1 MEPTPFGEKYLLVE
15 HIATGGMAEIYRAQ
29 YSGIEGFAKEMVVK
43 RLRDEF
49 SAREEVVEMFLN
61 EARIAATLTHNNIVH
76 TYDLGERDGEFFIA
90 MELLRGQELIAVL
103 RAAVRDGDQIPLEIT
118 LGIMMQALEGLDYV
132 HRRVG
137 DDGATLGLIHR
148 DLNPTNIHVGFDG
161 VCKIVDFGIAAT
173 RTKALQGVGRFA
185 GKLSYMS
192 PEQVQGLQLDA
203 RADLF
208 AMAVM
213 LYEMTLHRRLF
224 RGAPDVVRARI
235 VEGDVDPP
243 TLLEPDYPPAL
254 EAIVLRGLEVDPE
267 DRFASADEMFRALEE
282 FCEVEGIVTSARK
295 VSGFLEALGVVAD
308 TEERREERSA
318 ASSDAMLGKDPYDD
332 LDGDSGE
339 RLAFAEFDQLNV
351 GDAPPDW
358 LGEAAKLPA
367 SSGSDGGGRGR
378 TMTLGSLAS
387 LVEDAG
393 GSSHGGLRPAQGAAA
408 GSGMHAVVAEVIA
421 DDDSAPIDRPNASE
435 SRPSGRKGG
444 GKSRGGNRRGRPSR
458 RGKGSPGRARRPAAQ
473 ITRSRT
479 EVPTHAKSSTSAH
492 MMVEQRGIGRTVV
505 ASNARGGSVGM
516 AILIG
521 LVVLSTIGYLV
532 LSIVSQK

>member
-43 RLRDEF
+43 RLREEF
-49 SAREEVVEMFLN
+49 ASRDEVVEMFLN

-90 MELLRGQELIAVL
+90 MELLRGQELISVL
-103 RAAVRDGDQIPLEIT
+103 RAAVRDGEAIPLEIT
-118 LGIMMQALEGLDYV
+118 LGIVMQALEGLDYV
-132 HRRVG
+132 HRSAG
-137 DDGATLGLIHR
+137 DDGVPLGLIHR

-173 RTKALQGVGRFA
+173 RTKALQDVGRFA

-208 AMAVM
+208 AIAVM

-235 VEGDVDPP
+235 VEGDVDAP
-243 TLLEPDYPPAL
+243 TLIDADYPPAL
-254 EAIVLRGLEVDPE
+254 ESIVLRGLEVDPD
-267 DRFASADEMFRALEE
+267 DRFESADEMFRALEE
-282 FCEVEGIVTSARK
+282 FCEAESIVTSARK
-295 VSGFLEALGVVAD
+295 VSGFLEALGLVAEVTAGD
-308 TEERREERSA
+308 QTPEADHDE
-318 ASSDAMLGKDPYDD
+318 DAFDD
-332 LDGDSGE
+332 LQSGE
-339 RLAFAEFDQLNV
+339 DESLAFGEFDSLNV

-358 LGEAAKLPA
+358 LGEAASLPA

-387 LVEDAG
+387 LVEESAVAG
-393 GSSHGGLRPAQGAAA
+393 REGHSRALVAA
-408 GSGMHAVVAEVIA
+408 GSGMHAVVSEVIA
-421 DDDSAPIDRPNASE
+421 DDDSAPVDLTRGAAAE
-435 SRPSGRKGG
+435 PSGRKGASQG
-444 GKSRGGNRRGRPSR
+444 HGRRGRAQRRKSR
-458 RGKGSPGRARRPAAQ
+458 SPARVRKPAPHVAR
-473 ITRSRT
+473 TRVES
-479 EVPTHAKSSTSAH
+479 VASAKSSANAPL
-492 MMVEQRGIGRTVV
+492 MLDQGGFGRTVV
-505 ASNARGGSVGM
+505 ASRARGGNVGV
-516 AILIG
+516 AILFG

>member
-49 SAREEVVEMFLN
+49 SAREDVVEMFLN

-76 TYDLGERDGEFFIA
+76 TYDLGEWEGEFFIA

-103 RAAVRDGDQIPLEIT
+103 RAAVGGGGRIPLEIT
-118 LGIMMQALEGLDYV
+118 LGILMQALEGLDYV
-132 HRRVG
+132 HRSAG
-137 DDGATLGLIHR
+137 DDGEPLGLIHR

-173 RTKALQGVGRFA
+173 RTKALEGAGRFA

-192 PEQVQGLQLDA
+192 PEQVQGLQIDS

-213 LYEMTLHRRLF
+213 LYEMTLYRRLF

-243 TLLEPDYPPAL
+243 TLIDSDYPPAL

-267 DRFASADEMFRALEE
+267 DRFDSADEMFRALEE
-282 FCEVEGIVTSARK
+282 FCEQEGIVTSARK
-295 VSGFLEALGVVAD
+295 VSSFVEGLGAD
-308 TEERREERSA
+308 ADAGSEETSEVIPDVTSNA
-318 ASSDAMLGKDPYDD
+318 GAYDD
-332 LDGDSGE
+332 LEDDLGTSLE
-339 RLAFAEFDQLNV
+339 FAEFDQLDV

-358 LGEAAKLPA
+358 LGDAGNLPA
-367 SSGSDGGGRGR
+367 SNGSDGGGRGR

-387 LVEDAG
+387 LVEQAAASSQVG
-393 GSSHGGLRPAQGAAA
+393 GQLTQAAAA
-408 GSGMHAVVAEVIA
+408 GSGMHAVVLQTIA
-421 DDDSAPIDRPNASE
+421 DDDSAPIEVPKAS
-435 SRPSGRKGG
+435 SSQPAGRKGG
-444 GKSRGGNRRGRPSR
+444 EKSRGKVRRGRSQR
-458 RGKGSPGRARRPAAQ
+458 RGGRAPVQPRRPAPELA
-473 ITRSRT
+473 RSRVQ
-479 EVPTHAKSSTSAH
+479 EPKSGRSSTSARL
-492 MMVEQRGIGRTVV
+492 MVESPGIGRTVV
-505 ASNARGGSVGM
+505 ASNARSGSAGM